1 MKYLLCRVRCLLR
14 YDVLSV
20 STKKGAREREM
31 ARERCTDLCTK
42 EASGQCAHCDALDD
56 RDRFERPFRAVVT
69 PCVKGLRWLR
79 AHATPVLLTVVSLG
93 FLGPIIYAWWL
104 QLDQLDQPITC
115 HVILEK
121 LQERN
126 SGLNIRLTE
135 HHSSEPLFSG
145 KSSILSL
152 LIHATL
158 GYLPL
163 LLPAHKQHVGTFSDH
178 RFQKTLNLLQ
188 RLAVI
193 KSSLLIPHD
202 LSSR

>member
-126 SGLNIRLTE
+126 SGLDIRLTE

-145 KSSILSL
+145 KLHFISVDPRHAGVSTVTVTRSQTTRWNILRPQVPEDFEFVAETGS
-152 LIHATL
+152 H
-158 GYLPL
+158 
-163 LLPAHKQHVGTFSDH
+163 
-178 RFQKTLNLLQ
+178 
-188 RLAVI
+188 
-193 KSSLLIPHD
+193 
-202 LSSR
+202 